1 MPRDKTITHEKILPA
16 ARKEFLEKG
25 FAGATM
31 RDIAARA
38 GITAAGLYRHFAD
51 KEAMFA
57 ALVEPT
63 LEETNRWYMAHRD
76 KDYAY
81 LNAGD
86 LESMWNQDTELHMM
100 MGLVYEHFDVFKL
113 LICCSTGTKYAHFM
127 HRCVELEEKETL
139 DYMNAARAQGVP
151 VRDVPPKELH
161 LLMSAY
167 VNALF
172 EVVVYD
178 FTREEAAHYLVTM
191 ERFFTPGWREILGL

>member
-1 MPRDKTITHEKILPA
+1 MPRDKSETHEKILPV
-16 ARKEFLEKG
+16 ARREFLEKG

-38 GITAAGLYRHFAD
+38 GLTAAGLYRHFAD

-63 LEETNRWYMAHRD
+63 LAETNRWYMAHRA

-81 LNAGD
+81 LEAGD
-86 LESMWNQDTELHMM
+86 LEGMWKQDTELNMM
-100 MGLVYEHFDVFKL
+100 MGLVYEHFDEFKL
-113 LICCSTGTKYAHFM
+113 LICCSAGTRYAHFM

-151 VRDVPPKELH
+151 VRDVPPAELH

-172 EVVVYD
+172 EVVVHD
-178 FTREEAAHYLVTM
+178 FTREQAAHYLTTM